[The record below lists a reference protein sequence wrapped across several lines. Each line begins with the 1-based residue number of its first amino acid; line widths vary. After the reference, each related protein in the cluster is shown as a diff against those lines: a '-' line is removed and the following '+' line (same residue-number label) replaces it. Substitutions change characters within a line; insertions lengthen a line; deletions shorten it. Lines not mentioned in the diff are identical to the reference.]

1 MPRNRDNLTLFLA
14 FLFGG
19 LVFSGI
25 LHLIESQNHD
35 PHSLWSHLLH
45 MGLGGVLGILGIL
58 LGISLAVRKVGNGG
72 TARSSVMVLS
82 TLGGA
87 LLLVALSALQKLM
100 AGFPLHPKGFVVPF
114 VFGSGSGVLLGLYL
128 QKIKTSLREQ
138 TRSRRRLSLIL
149 RSLHDGVIV
158 ADPSGRI
165 ELLNPAACE
174 LLPGIDALSPIETLD
189 TVLSRLTC
197 PLDKSRESVL
207 ASDCPVLLA
216 TRQGG
221 KVLRG
226 KFASLHDAD
235 VADTGSVLVLQDV
248 TFEHKIERL
257 KSEFIIAA
265 AHELKTPITVLS
277 GFAEMLQDELL
288 SPEQRRDGLRRIY
301 ENSWRLNHILDVLLD
316 ISCVDSGLPLPLER
330 RIHPVAELLDD
341 VREYCRGL
349 STNQRFDFAV
359 TAPDS
364 RLDVDRVKVEQIFT
378 SLLSNAV
385 KFSPNPGVIRI
396 TGQPEAG
403 FYHFEVADQGTG
415 MSDEEKCRAFDR
427 FFRADA
433 SDTALGGIGLGMSL
447 VKAIIEA
454 HGGSVRLES
463 QPGLGTRVAFSL
475 PLAQA

>member
-1 MPRNRDNLTLFLA
+1 MLRNRDYLTLLLA

-19 LVFSGI
+19 LVFSGV

-35 PHSLWSHLLH
+35 PHSLWSHFLH

-58 LGISLAVRKVGNGG
+58 LGISLALRKVGNGG
-72 TARSSVMVLS
+72 IARSSVMVLS

-87 LLLVALSALQKLM
+87 LLLVALSALQKVL

-128 QKIKTSLREQ
+128 QKIKTSLRQQ

-158 ADPSGRI
+158 TDPSGRI
-165 ELLNPAACE
+165 ELMNPAARE
-174 LLPGIDALSPIETLD
+174 LLPGIDEVSSSETLD
-189 TVLSRLTC
+189 STLSRLVS
-197 PLDKSRESVL
+197 PLDKSRESVFS
-207 ASDCPVLLA
+207 SDCPVLLA

-226 KFASLHDAD
+226 KLARLHDAEGS
-235 VADTGSVLVLQDV
+235 DTGSVLVLQDV

-288 SPEQRRDGLRRIY
+288 SPEQRQDGLRRIY

-341 VREYCRGL
+341 VREYCHGL
-349 STNQRFDFAV
+349 STNQRFDFAMSDL
-359 TAPDS
+359 DS
-364 RLDVDRVKVEQIFT
+364 RLDVDRIKVEQVFT
-378 SLLSNAV
+378 SLVSNAV

-403 FYHFEVADQGTG
+403 FYLFEVVDQGTG

-475 PLAQA
+475 PLAQV